1 MTLIMRGRETR
12 DVIKGRMGGKAKQ
25 ILESRVEGSAS
36 HHQLNLV
43 D

>member
-12 DVIKGRMGGKAKQ
+12 DIMKGRMGAEVKQ

-36 HHQLNLV
+36 HRQLNLV
-43 D
+43 N

>member
-12 DVIKGRMGGKAKQ
+12 DIIKGRMGGEAKQ

-36 HHQLNLV
+36 RRQLNLV
-43 D
+43 N